1 MAVTDMAAIVS
12 PPIPIFVV
20 ILAGVVLAGVIF
32 IGGLLLARAG
42 SIHRE
47 QRASEFLYRRVN
59 MPDEYIRH

>member
-1 MAVTDMAAIVS
+1 MAVASTVAIVT

-20 ILAGVVLAGVIF
+20 IIAGVVLAGIIF

-47 QRASEFLYRRVN
+47 QRASEFFYRSVN
-59 MPDEYIRH
+59 MPDEYMRR